1 MLYRRKSKQTPN
13 IDLSPMI
20 DVVFL
25 LLIFFMVSTT
35 FKDSHG
41 MDLALPEA
49 STESNTQDETLR
61 VQVGKDGEIRI
72 LGNPVEKTQFLADL
86 EADLATRKEKMVVFE
101 IDQSVEHGRVI
112 ELMDLAKQAG
122 ASGITFAAKAK
133 RKEGP

>member
-1 MLYRRKSKQTPN
+1 MLYRRKSKQTPS

-49 STESNTQDETLR
+49 SAETNAKDETLR
-61 VQVGKDGEIRI
+61 VQVGKDGQIRI
-72 LGNPVEKTQFLADL
+72 LGNPVEKSQFLADL
-86 EADLATRKEKMVVFE
+86 EADLASRKEKMVVFE
-101 IDQSVEHGRVI
+101 IDQSVEHGSVI

-133 RKEGP
+133 KKEVP